1 MEISKLENQL
11 AFLMEADRLKNIYR
25 QTYTSTDDLP
35 PMPDGSNVG
44 KPYPRRENDAEHS
57 FSLALF
63 TAVLAEY
70 SNEPVDVPKTMKMVL
85 VHDIVEIDAGDTYC
99 YDAAG
104 NTTKEERE
112 KAAADRLFALLPP
125 EQEREFRG
133 LWEEFEA
140 GETPE
145 AKFAAAMDRLQPL
158 LLNLHRNGI
167 SWQEHGIK
175 FGQVEKRVSRIE
187 KGSGT
192 LYKYIYRKLEDAR
205 ERGIL
210 PD

>member
-1 MEISKLENQL
+1 METSKLENQL

-35 PMPDGSNVG
+35 PMPDGSNVS

-70 SNEPVDVPKTMKMVL
+70 SNEPIDVPKTMKMVL

-99 YDAAG
+99 YDPAG
-104 NTTKEERE
+104 NSTKEDRE

-125 EQEREFRG
+125 EQEKEFRD

-145 AKFAAAMDRLQPL
+145 AKFAAAMDSIQPL

-167 SWQEHGIK
+167 SWKEHGIR

-187 KGSGT
+187 KGSKT
-192 LYKYIYRKLEDAR
+192 LYDLIYDKLEAAR
-205 ERGIL
+205 EQGIL

>member
-1 MEISKLENQL
+1 MDISKLENRL

-35 PMPDGSNVG
+35 PVPDGSSVG

-70 SNEPVDVPKTMKMVL
+70 SNEPIDVLKTMKMVL

-99 YDAAG
+99 YDPSG
-104 NTTKEERE
+104 NSTKEERE
-112 KAAADRLFALLPP
+112 ISAADRIFALLPP
-125 EQEREFRG
+125 EQEKEFRG

-167 SWQEHGIK
+167 SWKEHGIR

-187 KGSGT
+187 KGSKT
-192 LYKYIYRKLEDAR
+192 LYDLIYSRLEAAR
-205 ERGIL
+205 EQGIL

>member
-25 QTYTSTDDLP
+25 QTYTSTDDQP
-35 PMPDGSNVG
+35 PMPGGSNVG

-99 YDAAG
+99 YDETG

-112 KAAADRLFALLPP
+112 KAAADRLFALLPA
-125 EQEREFRG
+125 EQEKEFRG

-158 LLNLHRNGI
+158 LLNLHRNGS

-187 KGSGT
+187 KGSET
-192 LYKYIYRKLEDAR
+192 LYKYIYGKLEDAR